1 MKNDLLLNALNY
13 IDPGKL
19 TYIDWLRVGM
29 ALKAEGYPLDT
40 FIAWSNKDTKRAKLT
55 NFEHKWGTFNG
66 SGVTGATIME
76 LAKQQG
82 FVPKRY
88 EGDGCMGFEDTIEYD
103 GVEEFFAK
111 PAEPSGAEQ
120 LIKYLKTLF
129 NDSDIIRYVTTDSYY
144 DEVKEKWYPK
154 NGVYYKAVRN
164 IIDDIYRYGDDL
176 GAAVGDVK
184 PEAGAW
190 ISFNALNG
198 GGVNDKN
205 VVSYKYALVEAD
217 DESLEMQRFI
227 YDDLQ
232 LPIAALVYSGKR
244 SLHAI
249 VHVDAISER
258 EYRERVRF
266 LYSYL
271 RSKGLRVDENN
282 KNPSRLSRMPG
293 ILRNGVMQ
301 KLVATNIG
309 CKDWDEWRQ
318 YIASIEN
325 PLPQIKFFKDL
336 NGWPKLADELIE
348 GVLRKGHKAIVTG
361 GSKTAK
367 TFALMQLAV
376 CIANGLKWMG
386 KLQCFKGKILYIDFE
401 LTEASSWDRLH
412 KIIDAMGLGTD
423 CLENIAIWSLKGQA
437 TTLDNLADKIIKK
450 CEASGFDVVVL
461 DPIYKVL
468 FGDENSASD
477 MGKFTNQLDKI
488 ASKAGVS
495 VIYCHHHSKGAQGN
509 KKSLD
514 RGSGSGVFSR
524 DADAIID
531 IIELELSQKVIDK
544 YADKKTD
551 RGFRIEITT
560 REFLNP
566 ENFYIWFSY
575 PLHKFDTSGG
585 LGKLHAAGEINA
597 KGNDKSADESRAEEI
612 RNRYEEMASYYKTLE
627 LNVSQIAE
635 YLSVGEKTIK
645 RAIAASKG
653 KLILVDK
660 TKVTLN
666 EEGGQED
673 EKK

>member
-1 MKNDLLLNALNY
+1 MKNELLSNALNY
-13 IDPGKL
+13 INPSNL
-19 TYIDWLRVGM
+19 SYLDWLRVGM
-29 ALKAEGYPLDT
+29 ALKTEGYSIDD
-40 FIAWSNKDTKRAKLT
+40 FIKWSYKDPAKAKLT
-55 NFEHKWGTFNG
+55 DFERKWNSFNE

-76 LAKQQG
+76 LAKQEG
-82 FVPKRY
+82 FIPKRY
-88 EGDGCMGFEDTIEYD
+88 EGDGCMDFNDTIEFD
-103 GVEEFFAK
+103 GTQEILSK
-111 PAEPSGAEQ
+111 PAEPSGGEQ

-129 NDSDIIRYVTTDSYY
+129 NDSDYVGFVTSNVFFDTAKGKWLPGNCVYHKTCRDII
-144 DEVKEKWYPK
+144 E
-154 NGVYYKAVRN
+154 
-164 IIDDIYRYGDDL
+164 DIYHYGDDL
-176 GAAVGDVK
+176 GAAIGDPK
-184 PEAGAW
+184 LEAGAW
-190 ISFNALNG
+190 IKFNALDG
-198 GGVNDKN
+198 SGYKDKN
-205 VVSYKYALVEAD
+205 VTSYKYALVEAD
-217 DESLEMQRFI
+217 GETLELQRFI
-227 YDDLQ
+227 YDDLR
-232 LPIAALVYSGKR
+232 LPIAALVFSGLR

-258 EYRERVRF
+258 EYKERVNF

-271 RSKGLRVDENN
+271 KSKGLRVDENN

-293 ILRNGVMQ
+293 VSRNGVMQ
-301 KLVATNIG
+301 KLIATNIG
-309 CKDWDEWRQ
+309 CKDWDDWRK
-318 YIASIEN
+318 YIASIDN

-336 NGWPKLADELIE
+336 DGWPELAPELIE

-376 CIANGLKWMG
+376 CIANKLKWMG
-386 KLQCFKGKILYIDFE
+386 KLQCFQGKVLYIDFE
-401 LTEASSWDRLH
+401 LSEASSWDRLH
-412 KIIDAMGLGTD
+412 KIIDALGLGTD

-437 TTLDNLADKIIKK
+437 TTLDNLADKIIRK
-450 CEASGFDVVVL
+450 CKANGFDVVIL

-477 MGKFTNQLDKI
+477 MGKFTNQLDRI
-488 ASKAGVS
+488 AAEAGVS

-531 IIELELSQKVIDK
+531 IIELELSQKVIDE

-575 PLHKFDTSGG
+575 PLHKFDSAGA
-585 LGKLHAAGEINA
+585 LGKLHAAGEIEA
-597 KGNDKSADESRAEEI
+597 KDNKKSADEKRAEEI
-612 RNRYEEMASYYKTLE
+612 VRRYEEIASFKQVLE
-627 LNVSQIAE
+627 LSVSQIAE
-635 YLSVGEKTIK
+635 YLTVDEKTIK

-653 KLILVDK
+653 RLKIEDK
-660 TKVTLN
+660 TRVILTG
-666 EEGGQED
+666 EGGQEG
-673 EKK
+673 